1 MRVKEYLV
9 KKLMEVWSWE
19 IVLCFF
25 AFLVTFVIAIVGKD
39 YWPFLG
45 VFMFFLGMFIGK
57 QVYTPAADKPVFGFK
72 YVSDDELYERKRGKP

>member
-25 AFLVTFVIAIVGKD
+25 AFLSHLLL
-39 YWPFLG
+39 PL
-45 VFMFFLGMFIGK
+45 
-57 QVYTPAADKPVFGFK
+57 
-72 YVSDDELYERKRGKP
+72 